1 MPGRSGESIDAG
13 LAAAEARLDRVDEEV
28 SRREQEEVDEP
39 STNGV
44 EPDGYGF
51 HVDDPEV
58 DLMADDMDA
67 GLRDDREADAIDA
80 LSEPF
85 NARDV
90 DGLLAVIAP
99 DAEVPGFAGPD
110 LRDLPEAVQDLWRR
124 RPTCLLTRGYVE
136 QEHVGV
142 LWEHDGEA
150 WWRTAIVHVDDVVD
164 GMVGVFEFSED
175 TALLERALC
184 EPPGPEELDEVMR
197 WSVWDEGV
205 ETPGR

>member
-1 MPGRSGESIDAG
+1 MPGRSGEPIDAG
-13 LAAAEARLDRVDEEV
+13 VAAAEARLDRADEEHA
-28 SRREQEEVDEP
+28 RREREELEEP
-39 STNGV
+39 SSDGV
-44 EPDGYGF
+44 EANGYGF

-80 LSEPF
+80 LAEPF

-90 DGLLAVIAP
+90 EGLLAVMAP

-110 LRDLPEAVQDLWRR
+110 LSDVPDAVQELWRR

-142 LWEHDGEA
+142 LWEHDGEQ

-175 TALLERALC
+175 TALLERVLG
-184 EPPGPEELDEVMR
+184 EGPGPDELDEVMR
-197 WSVWDEGV
+197 WSVWDEGAD
-205 ETPGR
+205 

>member
-1 MPGRSGESIDAG
+1 MSGRRGEPIDAG
-13 LAAAEARLDRVDEEV
+13 VAAAEARLDRVDEEQA
-28 SRREQEEVDEP
+28 RREREEVEEP
-39 STNGV
+39 SSDGV
-44 EPDGYGF
+44 EANGYGF

-80 LSEPF
+80 VAEPF

-90 DGLLAVIAP
+90 EGLLAVIAP

-110 LRDLPEAVQDLWRR
+110 LSDLPEAVQELWRR

-142 LWEHDGEA
+142 LWEHDGEQ
-150 WWRTAIVHVDDVVD
+150 WWRTAIVHVDDVED

-175 TALLERALC
+175 TALLERVLG
-184 EPPGPEELDEVMR
+184 EGPGPDELDEVMR
-197 WSVWDEGV
+197 WVVWEEGAD
-205 ETPGR
+205 